1 MVALEN
7 FLERMIKTTYLNRWI
22 VLILDALISSVITL
36 IVYVGLGA
44 FISKTIPGPALLVV
58 FAISLVVSVLVFGL
72 FGIHKGIIRHATIL
86 DIISIFFAV
95 VVKAVLLFVIFTL
108 LDTMSGIFIGKGK
121 VSIAEIVDFTATLCA
136 FVLVRVLIV
145 YLYDIISTH
154 AIKAPKNIL
163 IYGDNDKSLVTAA
176 FFSNKNLNSGYK
188 VVGFVVMSDN
198 VKKLK
203 LTSVPV
209 YSISSFD
216 YLSRVIR
223 RKTIHAIV
231 FSDQKDVLK
240 EKDNLVSFCMK
251 EHVKIMLQPNIESNI
266 VSKGVVKLPIRDI
279 KIEDLLYRDEI
290 KIKMDEVS
298 AMLEGKI
305 VMVTGAAGS
314 IGSELCRIISKFN
327 IKQLIFLDNAETP
340 MHTLQLEFLNSDAY
354 DAADAGQ
361 KYCFLLADVR
371 NRIRINTIFDLYRP
385 QIVFHA
391 AAYKHVPVIE
401 DNPTEGVNV
410 NVIGTKVVADAALR
424 TGAEKM
430 IMISTDKAVNPTN
443 IMGATKRIAEI
454 YIQSLSKAV
463 MSGEIQGVTRYITT
477 RFGNVLGSNGSVI
490 PRFREQIK
498 SGGPITVTHPDII
511 RYFMTIPEA
520 CRLVMEAATMGKG
533 NEIFVFDMGTPVK
546 IADLA
551 RNMIKLAGYEPDVDI
566 KIVYTGLRQGEKLYE
581 ELLNTKENVIPTD
594 YKKIFV
600 AKPREY
606 DYASV
611 SEKVLELKEKA
622 RLSEADVSVKI
633 MKEIVPE
640 FVSQNSKY
648 TKFNK

>member
-216 YLSRVIR
+216 YLSQVIR
-223 RKTIHAIV
+223 RKAIHAIV
-231 FSDQKDVLK
+231 FSDQKDALK

-251 EHVKIMLQPNIESNI
+251 GHVKIMLQPNIESNI

-424 TGAEKM
+424 TGVEKM

-600 AKPREY
+600 AKTREY

-622 RLSEADVSVKI
+622 RLSEADESVKI

>member
-7 FLERMIKTTYLNRWI
+7 LLERMIKTTYLNRWI

-223 RKTIHAIV
+223 RKSIHAIV

-290 KIKMDEVS
+290 KIKMGEVS

-600 AKPREY
+600 AKTREY

-622 RLSEADVSVKI
+622 RLSEADESVKI

>member
-1 MVALEN
+1 
-7 FLERMIKTTYLNRWI
+7 
-22 VLILDALISSVITL
+22 
-36 IVYVGLGA
+36 
-44 FISKTIPGPALLVV
+44 
-58 FAISLVVSVLVFGL
+58 
-72 FGIHKGIIRHATIL
+72 
-86 DIISIFFAV
+86 
-95 VVKAVLLFVIFTL
+95 
-108 LDTMSGIFIGKGK
+108 
-121 VSIAEIVDFTATLCA
+121 
-136 FVLVRVLIV
+136 
-145 YLYDIISTH
+145 
-154 AIKAPKNIL
+154 
-163 IYGDNDKSLVTAA
+163 
-176 FFSNKNLNSGYK
+176 
-188 VVGFVVMSDN
+188 
-198 VKKLK
+198 
-203 LTSVPV
+203 
-209 YSISSFD
+209 
-216 YLSRVIR
+216 
-223 RKTIHAIV
+223 
-231 FSDQKDVLK
+231 
-240 EKDNLVSFCMK
+240 MK

-581 ELLNTKENVIPTD
+581 ELLNTKENVIPTV

-600 AKPREY
+600 AKTREY

-622 RLSEADVSVKI
+622 RLSEADESVKI

>member
-1 MVALEN
+1 M
-7 FLERMIKTTYLNRWI
+7 NRWA
-22 VLILDALISSVITL
+22 VLIFDALMS
-36 IVYVGLGA
+36 A
-44 FISKTIPGPALLVV
+44 F
-58 FAISLVVSVLVFGL
+58 ISLVVYMALGTFTSATIPFLTLVAIFVISVMVSGVIFWSM
-72 FGIHKGIIRHATIL
+72 GIHRGIVRHASIVDIFHIFLAVLIKGAVLFALFSLL
-86 DIISIFFAV
+86 DITNF
-95 VVKAVLLFVIFTL
+95 
-108 LDTMSGIFIGKGK
+108 IFISVGKMA
-121 VSIAEIVDFTATLCA
+121 IAEAADIAVTLCA
-136 FVLVRVLIV
+136 FVLVRVSVV
-145 YLYDIISTH
+145 YVYDAISYH
-154 AIKAPKNIL
+154 AVKSSKNIL
-163 IYGDNDKSLVTAA
+163 IYGDDDKSIVTAT
-176 FFSNKNLNSGYK
+176 FFSGKNLNAGYN
-188 VVGFVVMSDN
+188 VVGFIVMTGDI
-198 VKKLK
+198 KKFK
-203 LTSVPV
+203 LASVPV
-209 YSISSFD
+209 YNIASLD
-216 YLSRVIR
+216 YLSGVIR
-223 RKTIHAIV
+223 RKNIRAIV
-231 FSDQKDVLK
+231 FPDQKDLLK
-240 EKDNLVSFCMK
+240 ERDGLVKFCLK
-251 EHVKIMLQPNIESNI
+251 EHIAVMLKPTMEEDV
-266 VSKGVVKLPIRDI
+266 VSKDGLKMPIRNVN
-279 KIEDLLYRDEI
+279 IEDLLYRDEI

-298 AMLEGKI
+298 AMLSGKVI
-305 VMVTGAAGS
+305 MVTGAAGS

-385 QIVFHA
+385 QIIFHA

-520 CRLVMEAATMGKG
+520 CRLVMEAATIGKG
-533 NEIFVFDMGTPVK
+533 YEIFVFDMGTPVK

-551 RNMIKLAGYEPDVDI
+551 KSMIKLAGFEPDIDI

-600 AKPREY
+600 AKTREY

-622 RLSEADVSVKI
+622 RLSEPDESVKI

-648 TKFNK
+648 TKYNR

>member
-600 AKPREY
+600 AKTREY